1 MPRTP
6 WLDDKTDTPL
16 IDDYAKEL
24 GSFLNAMA
32 DGKIE
37 SHELEKAEKKLVELM
52 KRVEPQL
59 DDQVHAEVTQLLCE
73 MSAYSIMQV
82 LNELHVATRQRTLQ
96 L

>member
-1 MPRTP
+1 MARTP
-6 WLDDKTDTPL
+6 WLDDKSQTPL

-24 GSFLNAMA
+24 SHFLEAMA

-37 SHELEKAEKKLVELM
+37 QHELEKAETRLVDLM
-52 KRVEPQL
+52 KRVEPKL
-59 DDQVHAEVTQLLCE
+59 DDEVHAEVTQLLCE

-82 LNELHVATRQRTLQ
+82 LSELHVSRRERTLQ